1 MTEPMAAP
9 SKRELVVRSRRLG
22 ISFRADKRNLYV
34 LGGLLL
40 LSAIVFLLS
49 LCLGNTFVSPADVI
63 RAMAGRGTEEHAL
76 ILGVLRLPRLVVA
89 LLAGAALGVAGAI
102 LQGIIRNPLV
112 SPDIIGISGGAAF
125 AAVTFITY
133 LAGTVSI
140 HWLPLAAFCGAGLV
154 SAVIY
159 FLAWSQGVTSTRLVL
174 IGIGISAITSALTM
188 LMITISP
195 SASASQAYIWMAGS
209 VYGSSWGNVLTLLP
223 WAAAFIPAALIYA
236 RHITV
241 QELGDDVAMGLG
253 SPLQRHRAVLLLISV
268 ALAGS
273 AVAVAGAIG
282 FVGLVAPHMARKLVG
297 SSFGSLI
304 PAAALVGGLIVLLAD
319 TVGRT
324 AFLPQDIPAGV
335 FTAAV
340 GAPFFIYLLY
350 RNRNK

>member
-1 MTEPMAAP
+1 MTEPTAVRRE
-9 SKRELVVRSRRLG
+9 RELIVRSRRMGL
-22 ISFRADKRNLYV
+22 SFRANRRNVMV
-34 LGGLLL
+34 LGGLAL
-40 LSAIVFLLS
+40 LSVFCFLLS
-49 LCLGNTFVSPADVI
+49 LCLGNTLLPPGDVFL
-63 RAMAGRGTEEHAL
+63 AMLGRGTEEQAL
-76 ILGVLRLPRLVVA
+76 ILGILRLPRLVVA
-89 LLAGAALGVAGAI
+89 LLAGAALGVSGAI
-102 LQGIIRNPLV
+102 LQGIVRNPLA
-112 SPDIIGISGGAAF
+112 SPDMIGISGGAAF

-133 LAGTVSI
+133 AAGTVSI
-140 HWLPLAAFCGAGLV
+140 HWLPLAAFAGAGLV

-159 FLAWSQGVTSTRLVL
+159 ILAWNKGVTSTRLVL
-174 IGIGISAITSALTM
+174 IGIGISAITGALTM
-188 LMITISP
+188 LMITIS
-195 SASASQAYIWMAGS
+195 SAKSAGQAYIWMAGS

-223 WAAAFIPAALIYA
+223 WVAVFLPAAFVFA

-304 PAAALVGGLIVLLAD
+304 PASALVGGLVVLLAD

-324 AFLPQDIPAGV
+324 AFLPQDVPAGV